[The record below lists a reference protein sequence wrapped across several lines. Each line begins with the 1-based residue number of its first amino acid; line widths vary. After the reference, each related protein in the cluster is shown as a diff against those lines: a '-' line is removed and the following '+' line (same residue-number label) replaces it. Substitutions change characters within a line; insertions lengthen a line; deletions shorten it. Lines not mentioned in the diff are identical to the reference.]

1 MPSAGAFAI
10 VARTSALEM
19 SVADVGGAAVERP
32 SDWIARIET
41 ISAAAGFVIRASP
54 VNLTINGVDE
64 PGMALEGVALTE
76 ERSDTMAEFLLRY
89 QAPITG
95 PDGLKYEAR
104 AYGAAIDDDR
114 LWEGWVEFV
123 PIDGGS
129 TIRTPRET
137 TQPNRVNTVYWAS
150 GLEPVY
156 LEGALL
162 RALAAS
168 R

>member
-1 MPSAGAFAI
+1 
-10 VARTSALEM
+10 
-19 SVADVGGAAVERP
+19 
-32 SDWIARIET
+32 
-41 ISAAAGFVIRASP
+41 
-54 VNLTINGVDE
+54 
-64 PGMALEGVALTE
+64 MALEGVALTE